1 MTRLLIIWNH
11 IFRSTTL
18 YFIYDCKHTPRYLL
32 PRSRA
37 CFVCV
42 YKVEIL
48 ISGAQTLHPLLY
60 YQHVLLLPVI
70 TQASSS
76 NLSYFV
82 FADMLP
88 CHIRDYHAIKR
99 LSCVQSTLA
108 NRYMTLS
115 YTPKCQYIGLM
126 EYLRLTWPFDS

>member
-1 MTRLLIIWNH
+1 MTRLLIIWN
-11 IFRSTTL
+11 RPTTL

-37 CFVCV
+37 CFVYV

-70 TQASSS
+70 IPQASSP

-88 CHIRDYHAIKR
+88 CHIRDYHAIKS
-99 LSCVQSTLA
+99 LSCVQSILA

-115 YTPKCQYIGLM
+115 YMPKCQYIGLM